1 MKKLLPQLA
10 LLIGSFLVIWFL
22 LSKIDWIKILKLE
35 EKSDR
40 MEEKLGELLWST
52 IESQQI
58 IIKDTSAINPI
69 ELIKERL
76 CESNQI
82 NPSTINI
89 HLIKSDEINAFAM
102 PGNHI
107 IINTGLINEAGSV
120 PELAGV
126 IAHELAH
133 IQKGHV
139 IQKLIR
145 EVGLTILL
153 SAAGGKA
160 GGQVALQILKH
171 LSSSAYDRNM
181 EREADRW
188 AITYLSNAGINPKA
202 LANFF
207 ERLENNK
214 SAIEIPYWISSHP
227 ELEDRI
233 RDVKREAELKT
244 FVAKPLLSK
253 EDWENLKKICK
264 PSEVGGLTE

>member
-52 IESQQI
+52 IESQQV

-69 ELIKERL
+69 EQIKERL

-107 IINTGLINEAGSV
+107 IINTG
-120 PELAGV
+120 
-126 IAHELAH
+126 
-133 IQKGHV
+133 
-139 IQKLIR
+139 
-145 EVGLTILL
+145 
-153 SAAGGKA
+153 
-160 GGQVALQILKH
+160 
-171 LSSSAYDRNM
+171 
-181 EREADRW
+181 
-188 AITYLSNAGINPKA
+188 
-202 LANFF
+202 
-207 ERLENNK
+207 
-214 SAIEIPYWISSHP
+214 
-227 ELEDRI
+227 
-233 RDVKREAELKT
+233 
-244 FVAKPLLSK
+244 
-253 EDWENLKKICK
+253 
-264 PSEVGGLTE
+264 